1 MADYKNIKG
10 FNIQY
15 LDSDPPNPIEGQMW
29 FNSTTQTL
37 KGVEVGGAPIGTWA
51 SGGNLNTARSQGQG
65 FGATNDTS
73 VASNGYTTTGVT
85 NVESYNGTAWTEVT
99 DTSNGHEFSQFGAG
113 TQTAGLVA
121 GGGPGATTLTSQ
133 SEEYDGSTWTAGG
146 TLNAARNDNAGNGTQ
161 TAALMAGGRPAGS
174 YPTGARNAETY
185 NGTSWTSISDAPPS
199 TAVFVW
205 AMTGVST
212 ASIGV
217 GAAGPSPIFA
227 VYWDGST
234 WTDITASNSPHYI
247 GGASGSQT
255 NCIVYGGG
263 VPNTANTEFWDGT
276 SWTEVNNLSTARDDF
291 GYNSQNSNA
300 NSGCLF
306 GGETPTV
313 NLASTE
319 EWSAP
324 PISIKTF
331 TTS

>member
-185 NGTSWTSISDAPPS
+185 NGTSWTSVSDAPPS

-313 NLASTE
+313 NLANTE
-319 EWSAP
+319 EWNLA
-324 PISIKTF
+324 
-331 TTS
+331 TSNSTLTAS

>member
-1 MADYKNIKG
+1 MI
-10 FNIQY
+10 
-15 LDSDPPNPIEGQMW
+15 LLLLL
-29 FNSTTQTL
+29 TL
-37 KGVEVGGAPIGTWA
+37 
-51 SGGNLNTARSQGQG
+51 
-65 FGATNDTS
+65 TN
-73 VASNGYTTTGVT
+73 GHQKLQIHLMVT
-85 NVESYNGTAWTEVT
+85 NFLNLVLGL
-99 DTSNGHEFSQFGAG
+99 
-113 TQTAGLVA
+113 TAGLVA

-185 NGTSWTSISDAPPS
+185 NGTSWTSVSDAPPS

-217 GAAGPSPIFA
+217 GAAGPSPLFA

-247 GGASGSQT
+247 GGASGSQ
-255 NCIVYGGG
+255 
-263 VPNTANTEFWDGT
+263 
-276 SWTEVNNLSTARDDF
+276 
-291 GYNSQNSNA
+291 
-300 NSGCLF
+300 
-306 GGETPTV
+306 
-313 NLASTE
+313 
-319 EWSAP
+319 
-324 PISIKTF
+324 IKTF

>member
-1 MADYKNIKG
+1 V
-10 FNIQY
+10 
-15 LDSDPPNPIEGQMW
+15 

-51 SGGNLNTARSQGQG
+51 SGGNLNTARGNGQG

-73 VASNGYTTTGVT
+73 VASNGYTTTALT

-185 NGTSWTSISDAPPS
+185 NGTSWTSVSDAPPS

-217 GAAGPSPIFA
+217 GAAGASPLFA

-263 VPNTANTEFWDGT
+263 APTTVNTEFWDGT

-291 GYNSQNSNA
+291 GYNSQNNNA

-306 GGETPTV
+306 GGLTPT
-313 NLASTE
+313 ATGATE
-319 EWSAP
+319 EW
-324 PISIKTF
+324 TR
-331 TTS
+331 TTYIH

>member
-1 MADYKNIKG
+1 MLNLITV
-10 FNIQY
+10 Q
-15 LDSDPPNPIEGQMW
+15 LGQKLQIHLM
-29 FNSTTQTL
+29 
-37 KGVEVGGAPIGTWA
+37 
-51 SGGNLNTARSQGQG
+51 
-65 FGATNDTS
+65 
-73 VASNGYTTTGVT
+73 VT
-85 NVESYNGTAWTEVT
+85 N
-99 DTSNGHEFSQFGAG
+99 FSQFGAG

-263 VPNTANTEFWDGT
+263 APNTANTEFWDGT
-276 SWTEVNNLSTARDDF
+276 SWTEVNNLSTAKDDF

-306 GGETPTV
+306 GGETTV
-313 NLASTE
+313 NLANTE